1 MEWIYIVIQ
10 IIFLYLTISPRGHK
24 YLVGNK
30 EIFKSYI
37 FVEMIFQAL
46 FLVANVILFF
56 VSKNAMI
63 FVTASHIIL
72 AGIIQV
78 CFDCVAKNRFFN
90 TLKEKIIEYDLT
102 TCPPVVIRNF
112 FLENLEFVYSIKEIN
127 KCLSKIHK

>member
-10 IIFLYLTISPRGHK
+10 VIFVYLTISPRGHK

-37 FVEMIFQAL
+37 FVEMIVQAL

-63 FVTASHIIL
+63 FVAASHIIL
-72 AGIIQV
+72 AGIIQIY
-78 CFDCVAKNRFFN
+78 FDCVAKNHFFN
-90 TLKEKIIEYDLT
+90 TLKKKIMEYDLT
-102 TCPPVVIRNF
+102 TCSPVVIRNF
-112 FLENLEFVYSIKEIN
+112 FLENLGFVYSIKEIN

>member
-1 MEWIYIVIQ
+1 MIV
-10 IIFLYLTISPRGHK
+10 
-24 YLVGNK
+24 
-30 EIFKSYI
+30 
-37 FVEMIFQAL
+37 QAL
-46 FLVANVILFF
+46 FLVANFILFF
-56 VSKNAMI
+56 ASKNAMI
-63 FVTASHIIL
+63 FVTTSHIIL

-90 TLKEKIIEYDLT
+90 TLKEKIIEYDLS

>member
-1 MEWIYIVIQ
+1 MEWMYIIIQ
-10 IIFLYLTISPRGHK
+10 IIFLYLTVAPIGHE
-24 YLVGNK
+24 YLGEDK
-30 EIFKSYI
+30 KLFKAYI
-37 FVEMIFQAL
+37 LVEMIVQAL

-63 FVTASHIIL
+63 FVAASHIIL

-90 TLKEKIIEYDLT
+90 TLKKKIIEYDLS
-102 TCPPVVIRNF
+102 TCPPVAIRNF
-112 FLENLEFVYSIKEIN
+112 FLENLGFVCSIKDIN